1 MFTINIYTVCVSAL
15 LIKEI
20 KRIIK
25 ESEIMKCVV
34 QIPSKLGLCWTLARE
49 DDTKWP
55 PRDKDGR
62 QELEIRL
69 GNEHISF
76 EV

>member
-1 MFTINIYTVCVSAL
+1 MIQ
-15 LIKEI
+15 EI

-25 ESEIMKCVV
+25 DSEILKYVRAPMYV
-34 QIPSKLGLCWTLARE
+34 SRRTLLIIRVHRE

-55 PRDKDGR
+55 QKNKDGR

-69 GNEHISF
+69 GSDHISF